1 MKAIEARRVTR
12 LTQRLLGRSGVCTF
26 CALLATAAPA
36 IAQEPVSPYAGE
48 EGRAIKALSPDQI
61 ADLEAGKG
69 MGFAMAAELNHYP
82 GPRHVLDM
90 ADELGLDSDTIARV
104 QAIFDAMQADA
115 VRLGEQLIEAE
126 RQLDRAF
133 AERTID
139 ETRLAELTAHAAE
152 LQGQL
157 RAVHLAAHIAVT
169 RELTLEQVHAYDAM
183 RGYDGGEA
191 HEHDPSRHQ
200 QENGQG

>member
-1 MKAIEARRVTR
+1 VVKLTEQPAGR
-12 LTQRLLGRSGVCTF
+12 LGASTLSF
-26 CALLATAAPA
+26 LLALVAPA

-48 EGRAIKALSPDQI
+48 ESREIKALSSDQI
-61 ADLEAGKG
+61 ADLETGKG

-90 ADELGLDSDTIARV
+90 AGELGLDSSTTVRV
-104 QAIFDAMQADA
+104 QEIFDSMQADA
-115 VRLGEQLIEAE
+115 VRLGTQLIEAE

-139 ETRLAELTAHAAE
+139 EARLTELTARTAE
-152 LQGQL
+152 LEGEL

-169 RELTLEQVHAYDAM
+169 RELTPEQVHAYDAM
-183 RGYDGGEA
+183 RGYDGGET
-191 HEHDPSRHQ
+191 HEHDPSRH
-200 QENGQG
+200 EREDGQG

>member
-1 MKAIEARRVTR
+1 
-12 LTQRLLGRSGVCTF
+12 LTQATTGRVGASTLSFLV
-26 CALLATAAPA
+26 ALVALVAPA

-48 EGRAIKALSPDQI
+48 EGREIKALSSDQI
-61 ADLEAGKG
+61 ADLETGKG

-90 ADELGLDSDTIARV
+90 ADELGLDPSTTVRV
-104 QAIFDAMQADA
+104 QEIFDEMQTDA
-115 VRLGEQLIEAE
+115 VRLGTQLIDAE

-139 ETRLAELTAHAAE
+139 EPRLAELTARTAKLE
-152 LQGQL
+152 GEL

-169 RELTLEQVHAYDAM
+169 RELTPEQIHAYDAM
-183 RGYDGGEA
+183 RGYDGAEA
-191 HEHDPSRHQ
+191 HEHDPSRH
-200 QENGQG
+200 EREDGQG